1 MATNR
6 TRPGWR
12 ALESLFDAGA
22 LGGLTDGELLEC
34 FQASRDTVG
43 HDAFRVL
50 VERHGPMVLGMCR
63 SLVRDP
69 HEADD
74 AFQATFLVLVRKAG
88 SIERRDTIGPW
99 LHGVAGRVARRA
111 RDRAVRRR
119 RREVEANEEI
129 PCPVRPIVESP
140 SVEAVVQDEI
150 ARLPERFRAPVVLC
164 CLEGLSYDLAAR
176 RLGVT
181 EPTLRGRLHRARKQL
196 ASRLRGRGITAGM
209 FTSAVEPVR
218 LTLTPLPSSLLESTV
233 QFSVRWSSVTGL
245 LAGAGIIPESIAGL
259 AQGVIKSMVLQS
271 LKLSGIAVLTA
282 AAALGTVVVAQ
293 QGKNHGVDGGAQTT
307 APPTAIAQEKP
318 DARTEDQAER
328 ARFRARLVELQ
339 QAIKKVR
346 ELDSIN
352 AEQMRIH
359 AELQRAEN
367 RARELDLKEK
377 TKQVEKQLDLRIDA
391 EFPKGIALVDLL
403 KHIKKETTKA
413 QPPGLPIYVNPIGL
427 EELKRVMGFIVTVNH
442 KQQPVRDIL
451 QQALG
456 DAGLKFAATDGFLMI
471 DSRTGI
477 LEIHVK
483 EIDRK
488 LGQVLEALDRL
499 EKAK

>member
-1 MATNR
+1 MAKSR
-6 TRPGWR
+6 SRPGWR

-34 FQASRDTVG
+34 FQTSRDTVG
-43 HDAFRVL
+43 HDAFRIL

-111 RDRAVRRR
+111 RDRAVRRQ
-119 RREVEANEEI
+119 RREVEANAEI
-129 PCPVRPIVESP
+129 PCPVRPIAESP
-140 SVEAVVQDEI
+140 SVEAIVQDEI
-150 ARLPERFRAPVVLC
+150 AQLPERFRAPVVLC
-164 CLEGLSYDLAAR
+164 CLEGLSYDLAAH

-196 ASRLRGRGITAGM
+196 ASRLRGRGITAGT
-209 FTSAVEPVR
+209 FAAAVEPVR
-218 LTLTPLPSSLLESTV
+218 LALPPLPSSLVESTV
-233 QFSVRWSSVTGL
+233 QFSIRWSSVTGL
-245 LAGAGIIPESIAGL
+245 LSGAGIVPESIAGL
-259 AQGVIKSMVLQS
+259 AQGVIKTMLLQS
-271 LKLSGIAVLTA
+271 LKQSGIVVLTA

-293 QGKNHGVDGGAQTT
+293 QGKNSGVDGGTQTT
-307 APPTAIAQEKP
+307 ANPSGTAQEKP
-318 DARTEDQAER
+318 DARI
-328 ARFRARLVELQ
+328 ELQ
-339 QAIKKVR
+339 VERTRWLAKLK
-346 ELDSIN
+346 ELDDK
-352 AEQMRIH
+352 
-359 AELQRAEN
+359 
-367 RARELDLKEK
+367 ARELELKEK

-403 KHIKKETTKA
+403 KHVKQETTKA

-442 KQQPVRDIL
+442 KQQPVRNIL

-488 LGQVLEALDRL
+488 LDQVLEALDRL